1 MEGIK
6 YFIIVIHIPMSKM
19 EDLMIERDIVIKR
32 FSPKF
37 AFLIYYFY

>member
-1 MEGIK
+1 MEGNK
-6 YFIIVIHIPMSKM
+6 YFIIVIHISMSKM
-19 EDLMIERDIVIKR
+19 EDLMIGHDIVIKH